1 MKVRQRIVRPQVC
14 AIAALVAAALM
25 IVPTRAQEDASAA
38 AEYWPDA
45 VRILEQS
52 TFGPT
57 PGEIQHVQDVGSDQ
71 YWIEQLNAP
80 MAAYP
85 DLPPMPSTRP
95 TDCTG
100 TCSRDNYSMYPLQV
114 HFFNNARTGHDQL
127 RQRVAFALQQIFV
140 VSAVSSKVTLPSWMG
155 PYQQLLYA
163 DALGNFRQLLG
174 DVTRN
179 AAMGSYL
186 NVLNNKKFNAT
197 TGIKPNENYARELL
211 QLFSIGLVMLN
222 PDGSTQLGGDGKS
235 IPTYDQTTVEEFAR
249 VYTGWV
255 LAPAFA
261 TGVPNYHDPMV
272 PRDTDHDRGTKHL
285 LNGFVINSGGT
296 TQRDL
301 DAALDNVFNHPNV
314 GPFIA
319 KQLIQHLVTSN
330 PSPAY
335 VARVAA
341 VFNANEHGERGNL
354 ASVVHQILYDDESRG
369 DVHDEPSYGHLLE
382 PVLFVTRLLR
392 AFNAASDGVLASYTA
407 SMGQDVFKAPSVFS
421 FYPPGYRIVGG
432 NGLLGPEFRL
442 FDPASAFA
450 RINFVNTL
458 VFNGIQPSLPD
469 RPQGTSLDL
478 TAYVPLASNPD
489 ALIASLNGLLL
500 HRTMSAQMHDAI
512 ATAVRAVAA
521 TNPLQRVKTAVYLVA
536 SSSQYQVTR

>member
-1 MKVRQRIVRPQVC
+1 MAPIRISSNHSHNVC
-14 AIAALVAAALM
+14 AIAIVVAAAA
-25 IVPTRAQEDASAA
+25 IVPTNAQQDASAA
-38 AEYWPDA
+38 IDYWPDA

-57 PGEIQHVQDVGSDQ
+57 SQAIQHVQEVGSDE
-71 YWIEQLNAP
+71 YWAEQLTAP
-80 MAAYP
+80 MTPYP

-114 HFFNNARTGHDQL
+114 HFFNNALTGEDQL

-140 VSAVSSKVTLPSWMG
+140 VSAANSKVTLPSWMG
-155 PYQQLLYA
+155 PYQQLLYV

-174 DVTRN
+174 DVSRN

-186 NVLNNKKFNAT
+186 NVLNNKKFNAA

-222 PDGSTQLGGDGKS
+222 TDGSPQLDPNGAP

-249 VYTGWV
+249 VFTGWV
-255 LAPAFA
+255 LAPAS
-261 TGVPNYHDPMV
+261 GVPNYHDPMV
-272 PRDTDHDRGTKHL
+272 PRETDHDRGRKQL
-285 LNGFVINSGGT
+285 LNGFVIASGGT
-296 TQRDL
+296 TRSDL
-301 DAALDNVFNHPNV
+301 DAALDNVFNHPNL

-330 PSPAY
+330 PTPGY
-335 VARVAA
+335 IARVAE
-341 VFNANEHGERGNL
+341 VFNANEHGVRGDL
-354 ASVVHQILYDDESRG
+354 ASVVRQILFDDESRG
-369 DVHDEPSYGHLLE
+369 DVHGAPTYGHLLE

-392 AFNAASDGVLASYTA
+392 AFNATSDGVLASFSA
-407 SMGQDVFKAPSVFS
+407 SMGQDLFKAPSVFN
-421 FYPPGYRIVGG
+421 FYPPAYRIVGG

-442 FDPASAFA
+442 FDPASSFA
-450 RINFVNTL
+450 RINFVNTV

-469 RPQGTSLDL
+469 RPRGSALDL
-478 TAYVPLASNPD
+478 TPYLPLAGNPD

-500 HRTMSAQMHDAI
+500 HRTMSQEMHNAI
-512 ATAVRAVAA
+512 ATAVGAVPA
-521 TNPLQRVKTAVYLVA
+521 TAPLQRVKTAVYLVA
-536 SSSQYQVTR
+536 SSSNYQVQR